1 MRFIYTTVFYC
12 SIPFILLRL
21 FWRSF
26 KAPAYRQ
33 RWLERFGF
41 GKQLTDC
48 QIIWIHAVSVG
59 EVQAAIP
66 LIQALQNQYSH
77 HSILVTTM
85 TPTGSQR
92 VKAVFGEQIFHTYLP
107 YDLPDAI
114 ARFLRRIRPKLLILM
129 ETELWPN
136 LLYACQQ
143 RKIPILLA
151 NARLSERSALGYQ
164 RIRRLI
170 DPALCC
176 INHIAAQTQADAD
189 RFVALGY
196 PKNKITVIGSIKFD
210 MSLPIDIVEQGHS
223 LRQNWGKERI
233 VWIAASMHEGEEEII
248 LSCLHSLKQQIPTI
262 LLVLVPRHPERF
274 NRVAQLC
281 QQFDF
286 KTVRRST
293 GQHYDATIDVYLGD
307 TMGELLLLYAASDV
321 AYVGGSLVPIG
332 GHNLLEPAVL
342 GLPVIIGPYTF
353 DFTLISEKL
362 LAMNAAR
369 RVHHQDELKEAV
381 LFYCTQSVER
391 TEAGLRGQAY
401 VKQNQGALQ
410 RLLHI
415 IEKWLL

>member
-1 MRFIYTTVFYC
+1 MRLIYTTVFYC
-12 SIPFILLRL
+12 LIPFILLRL

-26 KAPAYRQ
+26 KAPAYQQ

-41 GKQLTDC
+41 GKQLPDC

-66 LIQALQNQYSH
+66 LIQALQNQYPH

-85 TPTGSQR
+85 TPTGAQR
-92 VKAVFGEQIFHTYLP
+92 VKAVFGEPVFHTYLP

-170 DPALCC
+170 YPALSC

-189 RFVALGY
+189 RFIALGY
-196 PKNKITVIGSIKFD
+196 PENKITVIGSIKFD
-210 MSLPIDIVEQGHS
+210 MALPIDIVEQGHR
-223 LRQNWGKERI
+223 LRQSWGKERI
-233 VWIAASMHEGEEEII
+233 VWIAASTHEGEEEIV
-248 LSCLHSLKQQIPTI
+248 LSCLRSLKQQIPTI

-281 QQFDF
+281 QRFDF
-286 KTVRRST
+286 NMVRRST
-293 GQHYDATIDVYLGD
+293 GQHCDATIDVYLGD
-307 TMGELLLLYAASDV
+307 TMGELLLLYAASNV
-321 AYVGGSLVPIG
+321 VYVGGSLVPIG

-342 GLPVIIGPYTF
+342 GLPVIVGPYTF

-362 LAMNAAR
+362 LAVNAAR

-415 IEKWLL
+415 IEKWLF